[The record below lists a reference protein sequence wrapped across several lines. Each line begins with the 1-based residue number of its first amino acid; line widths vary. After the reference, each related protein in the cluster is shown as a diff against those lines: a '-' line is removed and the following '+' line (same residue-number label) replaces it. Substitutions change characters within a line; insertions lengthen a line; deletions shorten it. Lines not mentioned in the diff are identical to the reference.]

1 MSHTP
6 ATVPAPDS
14 GRVYRSKGRP
24 GLTALGVAV
33 IGGAVALVS
42 ALVSVLVT
50 DSLGW
55 IFAIPFVLVSGY
67 CAFEVRDDRLRSAL
81 VMPPLALLVVTVLV
95 PVVSGD
101 VESLRG
107 WVVRTATLLT
117 RTGPALIVAVAL
129 TAAILGWR
137 KWRGGKSQIKL

>member
-6 ATVPAPDS
+6 PTVPAPDS

-42 ALVSVLVT
+42 ALLSVLVT

-55 IFAIPFVLVSGY
+55 VFAVPFVLISGY
-67 CAFEVRDDRLRSAL
+67 CAFEVRTDRFRSAL
-81 VMPPLALLVVTVLV
+81 IMPPLALLVVTLVV

-117 RTGPALIVAVAL
+117 RTGLALIAAVAL

-137 KWRGGKSQIKL
+137 RWRASKS